1 MHYPSRSAR
10 SAVSGPAHSAIA
22 IATLTAL
29 SFGGCQSAQAGQAGP
44 SPSVPPAAQPS
55 GPATTPAIEAAPA
68 SSGGETQFDLEMMK
82 SRGIDPKVA
91 EYFMQ
96 QARFMPGMTTVTL
109 SVNGKRKGAAMARF
123 DERGQLCFE
132 RRFLTRAGLRMPD
145 DAQGPTTRAA
155 RADTADATQ
164 GANAQGQCLGFRE
177 AYPHTVVTLK
187 PNASLVE
194 LLVPTD
200 ALVADAV
207 EQTDYTSGGTAALL
221 NYDLLAVGSS
231 FAGGSSKYYS
241 AATEFGFNMG
251 DWIVR
256 NRNMY
261 SNDGTTSTFSHL
273 YAYAQR
279 TFVEQQAVFQGGEIN
294 VANSIFPGPAIYG
307 AQWMP
312 EMALRRP
319 ANPGTAV
326 EGIAQTQ
333 ARVEVRQAGAVIYT
347 TVVPPGPFT
356 LTNIPLLNGSNDLE
370 VTVIEATGSS
380 RRFVVPAAQLGA
392 GTLGITP
399 GYSLAVGKL
408 RQLGNDPQAK
418 PWIATGTGTWQLGK
432 SAGLTGGLMVG
443 TQYQSA
449 GAGVDALLF
458 GDKVG
463 RTNGSLRAIVSNA
476 TRESN
481 RGAQF
486 MGSVSTQ
493 VSTSFSINAT
503 ATQQTPGF
511 RSITDTTQD
520 TTKDWINSHYRG
532 QYTAGVAWSHEVLG
546 AFSLNYSRSSL
557 FVGDTSQRVT
567 GSWGKSF
574 KYASVSLSVE
584 KAIGNSTSSNG
595 NSVYLSVSVPLGKR
609 SVRGYVN
616 RVDGT
621 TRIGATYNEIV
632 NDVFNYS
639 LNAETQPNDGVASG
653 SANASITPYYTRA
666 NIGVA
671 QYGTSSTSYNGE
683 LSGGILA
690 HKQGVTFSPYA
701 ISDTFGVAS
710 LGSDLAGVKISTPQG
725 PVWTDAWGRA
735 VISTVPAYSQ
745 SRLEVTTKSL
755 PRNVDIGNAFMQI
768 NPGRGSVS
776 YVNFDVVKVRRLLLR
791 TVDAGGNPLPRNATV
806 TDANGNFVTTV
817 LNDGTIF
824 LSNSSVGAGL
834 RAVDQSGKAC
844 ALQFTVPVAQ
854 DLDAYFDEVEARCVP
869 EVPSSEGERK

>member
-1 MHYPSRSAR
+1 MHHFPRAAR
-10 SAVSGPAHSAIA
+10 SASAPALSAIA
-22 IATLTAL
+22 LAVLAL
-29 SFGGCQSAQAGQAGP
+29 GGIHAAG
-44 SPSVPPAAQPS
+44 AA
-55 GPATTPAIEAAPA
+55 EPA
-68 SSGGETQFDLEMMK
+68 SSPSLPPAGSPAASPGASQTDNTQFDLEMMK

-96 QARFMPGMTTVTL
+96 QARFTPGMTAVTL
-109 SVNGKRKGAAMARF
+109 SVNGQRKGAAMARF
-123 DERGQLCFE
+123 DEKGQLCFD

-145 DAQGPTTRAA
+145 DAEGASARGAR
-155 RADTADATQ
+155 RADGADRGVLDPAAP
-164 GANAQGQCLGFRE
+164 GGQCLGFRD
-177 AYPHTVVTLK
+177 AYPQTVVTLK
-187 PNASLVE
+187 PNAAVVE

-200 ALVADAV
+200 ALVPDA
-207 EQTDYTSGGTAALL
+207 QAQADYTSGGTAALL
-221 NYDLLAVGSS
+221 NYDLLAVGNA

-279 TFVEQQAVFQGGEIN
+279 TFVSQQAVFQGGEIN

-319 ANPGTAV
+319 ASPGTAV

-370 VTVIEATGSS
+370 VTVIEATGVS

-392 GTLGITP
+392 GTLGVTP
-399 GYSLAVGKL
+399 GYAFAVGKL
-408 RQLGNDPQAK
+408 RQLGNEPEAK
-418 PWIATGTGTWQLGK
+418 PWMATATGTWQLGRN
-432 SAGLTGGLMVG
+432 AGLTGGLMVG

-449 GAGVDALLF
+449 AAGVDARMF
-458 GDKVG
+458 GT
-463 RTNGSLRAIVSNA
+463 TNASLRGILSNA
-476 TRESN
+476 TRESY

-486 MGSVSTQ
+486 MGSISSQ
-493 VSTSFSINAT
+493 LGGSFSVNVT
-503 ATQQTPGF
+503 ATQQTPGY

-520 TTKDWINSHYRG
+520 TTQDWIDSHFRG
-532 QYTAGVAWSHEVLG
+532 QYTGGVAWSHEVLG
-546 AFSLNYSRSSL
+546 AFSLNYSRSTL
-557 FVGDTSQRVT
+557 FAGDTTQRVT

-574 KYASVSLSVE
+574 KYATVSLSLE
-584 KAIGNSTSSNG
+584 KALGGNTGTNG

-616 RVDGT
+616 RVDGS
-621 TRIGATYNEIV
+621 TRLGATYNEVV

-639 LNAETQPNDGVASG
+639 LNAETRPGEGSASA
-653 SANASITPYYTRA
+653 SANASVTPYYTRA
-666 NIGVA
+666 NVGVA
-671 QYGTSSTSYNGE
+671 QYGSDSTSYNAE
-683 LSGGILA
+683 LSGGVLA

-710 LGSDLAGVKISTPQG
+710 LGSDLSGVKISTPQG

-735 VISTVPAYSQ
+735 VISTAPPYAQ
-745 SRLEVTTKSL
+745 SRLEVATTSL

-776 YVNFDVVKVRRLLLR
+776 YVNFDVVKVRRLLLH
-791 TVDAGGNPLPRNATV
+791 TTDAAGNPLPRNATV
-806 TDANGNFVTTV
+806 TDASGNFVTTV

-824 LSNSSVGAGL
+824 LSNSVVGAGL
-834 RAVDQSGKAC
+834 QAVDQSGSAC
-844 ALQFTVPVAQ
+844 ALEFTVPVTQ
-854 DLDAYFDEVEARCVP
+854 DLEAYFDEVEARCMP
-869 EVPSSEGERK
+869 LAKSTEGERK

>member
-1 MHYPSRSAR
+1 MHRSSRVAR
-10 SAVSGPAHSAIA
+10 RAAAPALSAIA
-22 IATLTAL
+22 LAVLAL
-29 SFGGCQSAQAGQAGP
+29 GGVQPARAAQPESSQP
-44 SPSVPPAAQPS
+44 TPPPAA
-55 GPATTPAIEAAPA
+55 PA
-68 SSGGETQFDLEMMK
+68 GETQFDLEMMK

-96 QARFMPGMTTVTL
+96 QARFTPGMTAVTL
-109 SVNGKRKGAAMARF
+109 NINGQRKGAAMARF
-123 DERGQLCFE
+123 DEKGQLCFD
-132 RRFLTRAGLRMPD
+132 RRFLARAGLRMPG
-145 DAQGPTTRAA
+145 DAQTSPTSATSATQADAA
-155 RADTADATQ
+155 RPALDA
-164 GANAQGQCLGFRE
+164 AAQGGQCIGFRE
-177 AYPHTVVTLK
+177 AYPQTVVTLK
-187 PNASLVE
+187 PNAALVE
-194 LLVPTD
+194 LFVPTD
-200 ALVADAV
+200 ALVPDAQA
-207 EQTDYTSGGTAALL
+207 QTDYSSGGTAALL
-221 NYDLLAVGSS
+221 NYDLLAVGST
-231 FAGGSSKYYS
+231 FAGGNTKYYS

-279 TFVEQQAVFQGGEIN
+279 TFVSQQAVFQGGEIN

-370 VTVIEATGSS
+370 VTVIEATGAS
-380 RRFVVPAAQLGA
+380 RRFVVPAAQLGG
-392 GTLGITP
+392 GTLGVTP
-399 GYSLAVGKL
+399 GYAFAVGKL
-408 RQLGNDPQAK
+408 RQLGGDPAVK
-418 PWIATGTGTWQLGK
+418 PWMATGTGTWQLGK
-432 SAGLTGGLMVG
+432 NAGLTAGVMVG
-443 TQYQSA
+443 TQYQA
-449 GAGVDALLF
+449 AATGVDARLF
-458 GDKVG
+458 EN
-463 RTNGSLRAIVSNA
+463 TNASLRGIFSNA

-481 RGAQF
+481 RGAQLT
-486 MGSVSTQ
+486 GSLSTQ
-493 VSTSFSINAT
+493 LGSSFSVNAT
-503 ATQQTPGF
+503 ATQQTPGY

-520 TTKDWINSHYRG
+520 TTKDWLSSHYRG
-532 QYTAGVAWSHEVLG
+532 QYTAGMAWSHEVLG
-546 AFSLNYSRSSL
+546 AFSVNYSRSTL
-557 FVGDTSQRVT
+557 FVGSATQRVT
-567 GSWGKSF
+567 GSWGKTF
-574 KYASVSLSVE
+574 KYATVSLSVE
-584 KAIGNSTSSNG
+584 KGLGGNTANNG

-621 TRIGATYNEIV
+621 TRLGATYNEVV

-639 LNAETQPNDGVASG
+639 LNAETRPGEGGASSSV
-653 SANASITPYYTRA
+653 SANASVTPYYTRA
-666 NIGVA
+666 NVGVA
-671 QYGTSSTSYNGE
+671 QYGSSSTSYNAE
-683 LSGGILA
+683 LSGGVLA
-690 HKQGVTFSPYA
+690 HKHGVTFAPYP

-710 LGSDLAGVKISTPQG
+710 LGSDLSGVKISTPQG

-735 VISTVPAYSQ
+735 VISTAPAYAQ
-745 SRLEVTTKSL
+745 SRLEVATKSL

-791 TVDAGGNPLPRNATV
+791 TVDAAGNPLPRNATV
-806 TDANGNFVTTV
+806 TDAGGNFVTTV

-834 RAVDQSGKAC
+834 RAVDQSGNAC
-844 ALQFTVPVAQ
+844 ALEFTVPVAQ

-869 EVPSSEGERK
+869 LAASTEGARK